1 MSTKRFKSKIDRR
14 LFLVL
19 VLAIVID
26 FVVIGAVLLQPG
38 DPLTA
43 TITIIASSLV
53 VTLIVSIMI
62 GTYYTVTRDLLV
74 IRSGPF
80 RFKVPLHQIES
91 VRESRSSLSSPA
103 MSLDRL
109 LIRYGK
115 RRRIM
120 VSPDDKAGFLMAI
133 GQALVQQ

>member
-1 MSTKRFKSKIDRR
+1 MSTKRFKSKIDRW

-26 FVVIGAVLLQPG
+26 FVVIAAVLLQPG

-53 VTLIVSIMI
+53 VALIISIMI
-62 GTYYTVTRDLLV
+62 GTHYTVTRDLLV

-80 RFKVPLHQIES
+80 RFNVPLHQIES
-91 VRESRSSLSSPA
+91 VRESRSPLSSPA
-103 MSLDRL
+103 MSMDRL
-109 LIRYGK
+109 LVRYGK

-120 VSPDDKAGFLMAI
+120 VSPDDKAGFLKAI
-133 GQALVQQ
+133 GQELVQK

>member
-1 MSTKRFKSKIDRR
+1 MSTKRFKSKIDRW

-26 FVVIGAVLLQPG
+26 FVVIGAVLLKPG

-43 TITIIASSLV
+43 TITIITSSLV
-53 VTLIVSIMI
+53 VALIISIMI
-62 GTYYTVTRDLLV
+62 GTHYTVTRDLLV

-80 RFKVPLHQIES
+80 RFKVALHQIES
-91 VRESRSSLSSPA
+91 VRESRSPLSSPA
-103 MSLDRL
+103 LSMDRL

-120 VSPDDKAGFLMAI
+120 VSPDDKAGFLKAI
-133 GQALVQQ
+133 GQELVQK

>member
-1 MSTKRFKSKIDRR
+1 MSTKRFKSKIDRWV
-14 LFLVL
+14 FLVL

-26 FVVIGAVLLQPG
+26 FVVIGAILLKPG

-53 VTLIVSIMI
+53 VALIISIMI
-62 GTYYTVTRDLLV
+62 GTHYTVTRYLLV

-91 VRESRSSLSSPA
+91 VREPRSPLSSPA
-103 MSLDRL
+103 RSMDRL

-120 VSPDDKAGFLMAI
+120 VSPDDKAGFLKAI
-133 GQALVQQ
+133 GQELVLK